1 MISLRIRQTHAR
13 TYRRCKRKYKLQC
26 IDKLIPLERKPALSI
41 GTACHAGRAEF
52 LRSRDPELS
61 INKAIASLKAET
73 ELFPVL
79 ATQLSESTLT
89 VIETMASYFN
99 NYASRFPGDNIR
111 VLAIELP
118 FEVVIAVFD
127 DLELILTGTMD
138 ADVIFAER
146 YRMNFEFKTT
156 KKTLPYFFET
166 EYMSVQH
173 TLYGLAQWE
182 ITGELP
188 HGTLLDVTRKP
199 LKTQG
204 PEHDHI
210 IIPKTKDQFLEAKRD
225 AVEILKEIRY
235 SIDND
240 YFPPNTDS
248 CYTQLGQCEYIPI
261 CKSNFDPH
269 IVKNKYGVVD
279 DNNQIVEP
287 ESESRE

>member
-1 MISLRIRQTHAR
+1 MKKTGEPDKESSKVEWIP
-13 TYRRCKRKYKLQC
+13 